1 MLYLTICDDET
12 AQLSLLES
20 YVGEWARERRYETEI
35 TLCRSAEEFLFRR
48 EEKREMDILLLDID
62 MPGMNGLSLARRLRG
77 VGEETQIIF
86 VTGLSDYA
94 LEGYEVEAVS
104 YLLKPVKKERLFVC
118 LDRARDRCGREE
130 PALLLETPGGVARV
144 RLKDV
149 CYLESAAHDTQ
160 VHSAS
165 GGEALRCRTGIRQ
178 LEERLEGAGQPF
190 FRIHRSYLVNLA
202 YVNRIV
208 RKEVVMDNGEALP
221 VAKNRW
227 EALNRAYLEYYG
239 QKQNFA

>member
-77 VGEETQIIF
+77 AGEETQIIF

-94 LEGYEVEAVS
+94 LEGYEVEAVGE
-104 YLLKPVKKERLFVC
+104 KGAAFRLPGQGPGQVRQG
-118 LDRARDRCGREE
+118 RAGPSAGDAGR
-130 PALLLETPGGVARV
+130 G
-144 RLKDV
+144 
-149 CYLESAAHDTQ
+149 
-160 VHSAS
+160 
-165 GGEALRCRTGIRQ
+165 
-178 LEERLEGAGQPF
+178 GAG
-190 FRIHRSYLVNLA
+190 
-202 YVNRIV
+202 
-208 RKEVVMDNGEALP
+208 ET
-221 VAKNRW
+221 
-227 EALNRAYLEYYG
+227 
-239 QKQNFA
+239 